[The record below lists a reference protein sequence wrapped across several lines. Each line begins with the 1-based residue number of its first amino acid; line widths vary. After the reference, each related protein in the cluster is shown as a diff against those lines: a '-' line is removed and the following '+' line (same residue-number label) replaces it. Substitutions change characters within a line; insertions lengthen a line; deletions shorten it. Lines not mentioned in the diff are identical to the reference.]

1 MDKKKN
7 KKSKKEKNMSKNKN
21 RNEESKRKW
30 EKVTPII
37 EFFAE
42 HPDLMATIIEKSAR
56 GGTFKVKR

>member
-1 MDKKKN
+1 MSKKKKTN
-7 KKSKKEKNMSKNKN
+7 DGFKNLKKEFL
-21 RNEESKRKW
+21 ESERKW
-30 EKVTPII
+30 EKVAPII

>member
-1 MDKKKN
+1 MNNKKN
-7 KKSKKEKNMSKNKN
+7 K
-21 RNEESKRKW
+21 NEESERKW
-30 EKVTPII
+30 EKVAPII